1 MMVLAIRYLVQAQ
14 HTRPDKGIFG
24 GTWMHINSLMK
35 VQLQNKSDLAA
46 GRDAF
51 MRNRKRIMVNIQH

>member
-1 MMVLAIRYLVQAQ
+1 
-14 HTRPDKGIFG
+14 
-24 GTWMHINSLMK
+24 MHINSLMK